1 VAATSEAE
9 AREILC
15 LPAPYVSVTAQGIV
29 IAAGYSG
36 ALERLLRWVPKAAWR
51 QDMRAWLVPLAGA
64 DAVRSVLPEI
74 QRLAEAAADERQAE
88 RAGSDNGQVIPTK
101 ETFDAL
107 AKALDFS
114 TADLAALAQALSSLD
129 PNRID
134 ALVLKL
140 RGIADQ
146 LEALRKKAQ

>member
-1 VAATSEAE
+1 MAATSEAE
-9 AREILC
+9 AREILG

-74 QRLAEAAADERQAE
+74 QRLAETAAEERLAE
-88 RAGSDNGQVIPTK
+88 RAGNDNGQIIPTK

-114 TADLAALAQALSSLD
+114 TADLAALAQALPSLD

>member
-1 VAATSEAE
+1 
-9 AREILC
+9 
-15 LPAPYVSVTAQGIV
+15 
-29 IAAGYSG
+29 
-36 ALERLLRWVPKAAWR
+36 
-51 QDMRAWLVPLAGA
+51 MRAWLVPLAGA

-74 QRLAEAAADERQAE
+74 QRLAETAAEERLAE
-88 RAGSDNGQVIPTK
+88 RAGNNDAQVIPTK
-101 ETFDAL
+101 ESFDAL

-114 TADLAALAQALSSLD
+114 TADLAAIANALPSLD

-146 LEALRKKAQ
+146 LEALRQKTQ